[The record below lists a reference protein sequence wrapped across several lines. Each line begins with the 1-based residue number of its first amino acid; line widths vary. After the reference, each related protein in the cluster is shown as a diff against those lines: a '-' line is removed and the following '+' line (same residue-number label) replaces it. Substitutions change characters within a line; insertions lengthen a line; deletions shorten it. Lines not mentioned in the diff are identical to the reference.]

1 MLFQVG
7 VVIAALLAISNI
19 YKKIFT
25 KQLDKISGM
34 FWVLFWLVVI
44 TVTAWPNFTSTLA
57 KFFGIGRGVDLGM
70 YIAIAALFYLLF
82 KTQVKLE
89 QLNRH
94 ITMLVRKDSVDNP
107 KKK

>member
-1 MLFQVG
+1 
-7 VVIAALLAISNI
+7 
-19 YKKIFT
+19 
-25 KQLDKISGM
+25 
-34 FWVLFWLVVI
+34 
-44 TVTAWPNFTSTLA
+44 
-57 KFFGIGRGVDLGM
+57 M